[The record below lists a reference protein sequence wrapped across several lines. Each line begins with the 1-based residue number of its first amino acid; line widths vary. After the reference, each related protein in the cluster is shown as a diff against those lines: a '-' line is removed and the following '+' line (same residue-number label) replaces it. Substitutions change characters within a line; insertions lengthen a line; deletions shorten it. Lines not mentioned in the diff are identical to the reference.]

1 MAEPRSWTL
10 AELAGDAAAAR
21 ARFRAERLEEPRDLY
36 VAFFDEMVPV
46 FEGLVGHLE
55 ALLAEGADTGL
66 VVEVVSDRLAGTA
79 FRYLAAPPISEDDLR
94 TLTDARLSRKELAA
108 DPEAARRV
116 RDMVH
121 QIIDPRRFRWIVE
134 RRPARPGERH
144 AAVVASAALVAAQR
158 VQTSRRSDAKLV
170 QEEAVKAL
178 LRDMGFVERPPRD
191 IPMLADAP
199 GAGEFCGESR
209 LGDTR
214 ADLVIGL
221 FDRRALA
228 VECKVSNSEVNSFK
242 RVNHEAAGKAAKW
255 NAQFGNRQIV
265 AAAVLRGV
273 FKPENLASA
282 QDAGLCLFWS
292 HRLDDLRGF
301 VEGTRGRG

>member
-10 AELAGDAAAAR
+10 AELTADAAEGR

-46 FEGLVGHLE
+46 FEALTLHLE
-55 ALLAEGADTGL
+55 ALFAETAP
-66 VVEVVSDRLAGTA
+66 VERIVDVVSDRQAGTA
-79 FRYLAAPPISEDDLR
+79 FRYLAAPPISEDDLK
-94 TLTDARLSRKELAA
+94 TLTDARLSRKELAG
-108 DPEAARRV
+108 DPDAARRV
-116 RDMVH
+116 RAMVR
-121 QIIDPRRFRWIVE
+121 QIIDPRRFPWITAG
-134 RRPARPGERH
+134 RPARPGERH

-158 VQTSRRSDAKLV
+158 VQTSRRGDAKAV

-199 GAGEFCGESR
+199 AAGEFCGESR

-255 NAQFGNRQIV
+255 NAQFGKRQLV
-265 AAAVLRGV
+265 AMAVLRGV

-282 QDAGLCLFWS
+282 QDAGLHLVWS
-292 HRLDDLRGF
+292 HRLEELRGF
-301 VEGTRGRG
+301 VEGTRSI

>member
-10 AELAGDAAAAR
+10 AELAADAAEGR

-46 FEGLVGHLE
+46 FETLTLHLE
-55 ALLAEGADTGL
+55 ALFAEAGGIERIVD
-66 VVEVVSDRLAGTA
+66 VVSDRQAGTA

-94 TLTDARLSRKELAA
+94 TLTDARLSRKELAG
-108 DPEAARRV
+108 DPDAARRV
-116 RDMVH
+116 RAMVR
-121 QIIDPRRFRWIVE
+121 QIIDPRRFPWIIAG
-134 RRPARPGERH
+134 RPARPGERY

-158 VQTSRRSDAKLV
+158 VQTSRRGDAKAV
-170 QEEAVKAL
+170 QEEAVKDL
-178 LRDMGFVERPPRD
+178 LRGMGFVERPPRD

-199 GAGEFCGESR
+199 AAGEFCGESR

-255 NAQFGNRQIV
+255 NAQFGKRQLV
-265 AAAVLRGV
+265 AMAVLRGV

-282 QDAGLCLFWS
+282 QDAGLHLVWS
-292 HRLDDLRGF
+292 HRLEDLRGF
-301 VEGTRGRG
+301 VEGTRGA